1 MLATVPIFLGWLLT
15 VGACYAAGCL
25 LLRLACVELNRQE
38 QHFFRFICG
47 ASCFSLLVFA
57 LTAVHLA
64 YPATFIAAALATI
77 AAALRW
83 RQKHVKTVSLPDF
96 PWVWKAVFWLAL
108 VVFGIYYFVH
118 ALAPEY
124 SGDGS
129 TYHLGLV
136 GRYLRQHGFGR
147 ITTDMYANLSEA
159 IEMLF
164 MAAYSVGK
172 HSSAALVEFSFLLAL
187 PLGMLSYAR
196 RIGYPKAGVFAALVV
211 YASPVFGMS
220 GTVAYNDAAGTCIL
234 FALFYLLQIW
244 AETRQ
249 HRLIPL
255 IGLTAGFCYGAKYT
269 LFLALPF
276 AGLFLLWKLWRA
288 RQPFL
293 RPFLIYSGCAL
304 LMAAPWM
311 AKNWLIV
318 GNPFSP
324 FANQLFRNPYVTV
337 SFEQEYSSLMK
348 NREGLTQAER
358 PLDHIVLGKRT
369 SGLLGPLFLLAP
381 FALLA
386 LHFRAGRQTLLAAAV
401 FFLPA
406 FTNVET
412 RFLMPMAPFLALSL
426 GFAFTAVPYAIPV
439 LLAFHLFTAWP
450 ANTRSYVAPYAW
462 RLTDFNLAEAF
473 RLVPENETLLR
484 RMPDFAV
491 AQLLDRETLPGARI
505 FSYGNPPEAY
515 TEREIIVKYQSAFG
529 NLLGEILWV
538 AITPDFQPKQEL
550 SFRFDRQPIQKLRI
564 VQTAT
569 HPTEVWRVSEVH
581 MWDAA
586 VELPRSPAWRLSS
599 SVNRWDLPLAF
610 DGQEVTR
617 WSTAEPIRPG
627 MFIEVDFG
635 QLQNLTSIAL
645 DSIPEWAPHLQ
656 LQSQREAGKWVP
668 LSHMPQIRARDVGL
682 NLRANAMEKLKSS
695 GITHLLIGPDDY
707 GAQDFLTKQKDW
719 GIAQVGEANRSR
731 LYKLL

>member
-1 MLATVPIFLGWLLT
+1 MGWLLT

-25 LLRLACVELNRQE
+25 LLRLVCVELNRQE
-38 QHFFRFICG
+38 RHFFRFICG
-47 ASCFSLLVFA
+47 ASCFSLLVFV
-57 LTAVHLA
+57 LTAVNLA
-64 YPATFIAAALATI
+64 YPATFITAALGTI
-77 AAALRW
+77 AAALVW
-83 RQKHVKTVSLPDF
+83 RPNDANPVSLPDF
-96 PWVWKAVFWLAL
+96 PWIWKAVFWLAL
-108 VVFGIYYFVH
+108 LVFGVYYFVH

-196 RIGYPKAGVFAALVV
+196 RIDYPKAGVFAALVV

-293 RPFLIYSGCAL
+293 RPLVIYSGCAL

-311 AKNWLIV
+311 GKNWLIV
-318 GNPFSP
+318 DNPFSP
-324 FANQLFRNPYVTV
+324 FANRLFRNPYITIN
-337 SFEQEYSSLMK
+337 FEQEYSTLMK
-348 NREGLTQAER
+348 NREGLTQAAR
-358 PLDHIVLGKRT
+358 PLDHIVLGART
-369 SGLLGPLFLLAP
+369 SGLLGPLFLLSP

-386 LHFRAGRQTLLAAAV
+386 FRFRAGRQTLLAAGI
-401 FFLPA
+401 FILPA

-426 GFAFTAVPYAIPV
+426 GLVFTAVPYAIPV

-450 ANTRSYVAPYAW
+450 ANTRAYAAPYAW

-473 RLVPENETLLR
+473 RVVPENLTLLR
-484 RMPDFAV
+484 HMPDFAV
-491 AQLLDRETLPGARI
+491 AQLLDRETPPGARI
-505 FSYGNPPEAY
+505 LCYSNPPEAY
-515 TEREIIVKYQSAFG
+515 TAREIIVKYQSAFG

-538 AITPDFQPKQEL
+538 AMTPDFEPKQEL
-550 SFRFDRQPIQKLRI
+550 SFHFDRQQIQKLRI
-564 VQTAT
+564 VQTST
-569 HPTEVWRVSEVH
+569 HATEVWRVSEVH
-581 MWDAA
+581 VWNGS
-586 VELPRSPAWRLSS
+586 VELPRSPEWRLNS
-599 SVNRWDLPLAF
+599 SVNPWDLSLAF
-610 DGQEVTR
+610 DGEDVTR

-635 QLQNLTSIAL
+635 QPQNLTSVVL
-645 DSIPEWAPHLQ
+645 DSIPEWAPRLQ
-656 LQSQREAGKWVP
+656 LQRQREAGKWVP
-668 LSHMPQIRARDVGL
+668 LSQTPQVRARSVGL
-682 NLRANAMEKLKSS
+682 NLRADATAKLKSS
-695 GITHLLIGPDDY
+695 GITHLLIAPDDY
-707 GAQDFLTKQKDW
+707 GAQDFLTRQKDW